1 MYYSCK
7 PKVEINFMD
16 YLSPAFSKHGLFL
29 AEPRTI
35 WHGPN
40 MLMDV
45 LDRTK
50 FQVPLAIDQSFH
62 GFFGQDEHQRPF
74 GMDQMSQR
82 TFWRDQM
89 FTDSVR
95 QVPNLC

>member
-1 MYYSCK
+1 
-7 PKVEINFMD
+7 MD

-82 TFWRDQM
+82 TKCSLIVSGKYQIYVRSLVYDQ
-89 FTDSVR
+89 
-95 QVPNLC
+95 NK